1 MQQKEISQG
10 SATSVDLGDLP
21 FDMPKL
27 NRRLRAQSGN
37 DAIPNTLDLNNISH
51 ASSSLSMRDENRL
64 GMLNNYH
71 QLMLTFMLNFL
82 LKFCFDISVE
92 CIAGTGRKNLSL
104 QFNKASVLKNDGMPN
119 DRGLHLNLFSAKNSL
134 DIDTSIPLDRQG

>member
-1 MQQKEISQG
+1 M
-10 SATSVDLGDLP
+10 DLGDLP

-71 QLMLTFMLNFL
+71 HFYVKFSIKMLF
-82 LKFCFDISVE
+82 
-92 CIAGTGRKNLSL
+92 
-104 QFNKASVLKNDGMPN
+104 
-119 DRGLHLNLFSAKNSL
+119 
-134 DIDTSIPLDRQG
+134 